1 MAPEVVIAFD
11 EAVTSCPEREVEVV
25 IPVPVTLE
33 LDSIVLVVLVLSAPS
48 SVRYPGL
55 VVELGEETVAVLQLV
70 DTPLFVVVSI
80 LLRVAEIPSLTV
92 L

>member
-11 EAVTSCPEREVEVV
+11 ELVNSFPERELEVV

-33 LDSIVLVVLVLSAPS
+33 LDSVVLVVLVLSAPS
-48 SVRYPGL
+48 SVRYPGP
-55 VVELGEETVAVLQLV
+55 VVELGEETVAVLRLV